1 MRTHTHTPRHVSG
14 SADGRTSVLF
24 SLKSVI
30 FLSRLDGNVPTDV
43 TGSDHPSFIQYR
55 ERERGREEG
64 WMRTERGRH
73 TSWVSIQAFLCKLR
87 CIEFEKAARNRL
99 ILMKFFL
106 PHRPQKTFSL
116 EAGKFDLRN
125 CD

>member
-1 MRTHTHTPRHVSG
+1 MSG

-55 ERERGREEG
+55 KRERG
-64 WMRTERGRH
+64 ERGGMNEDQESR
-73 TSWVSIQAFLCKLR
+73 TDTL
-87 CIEFEKAARNRL
+87 
-99 ILMKFFL
+99 
-106 PHRPQKTFSL
+106 
-116 EAGKFDLRN
+116 AGFPGIFMQIYHLSHLKSGTKIAYTNEISTQSFWDSRMEV
-125 CD
+125 

>member
-1 MRTHTHTPRHVSG
+1 MHTHSARHVSG

-55 ERERGREEG
+55 ERGEVRRDG
-64 WMRTERGRH
+64 
-73 TSWVSIQAFLCKLR
+73 
-87 CIEFEKAARNRL
+87 
-99 ILMKFFL
+99 
-106 PHRPQKTFSL
+106 
-116 EAGKFDLRN
+116 
-125 CD
+125 